1 MTRTGSGHR
10 TRVSTSSSDLRRCTA
25 VTIAEVLCVL
35 GTLLGVGVF
44 GGPQVAEAANG
55 ALSADATLL
64 APATQAFSIWS
75 VIYIGLA
82 VYTVWQWLPAQRTAD
97 RHRAIGWWVAA
108 SMVLNALWLLVVRAG
123 WVWVSVG
130 VIAVLVVVLGVIV
143 RRIAASSATGPADG
157 RVDTVIT
164 AGTFGL
170 YVGWVSVAVC
180 ANVTAALVDSGVQ
193 PGMIAAELWAV
204 LVLVVAGVVG
214 TVLALRTR
222 GNLGVGLAM
231 AWGISWI
238 AVARLTGEPASTT
251 TGVAAIVVAAAIA
264 VVTVLVRIRAAR
276 TADSGAAT
284 PIGRSRAAT
293 AR

>member
-10 TRVSTSSSDLRRCTA
+10 SRMSTSSSDLRRCTA

-157 RVDTVIT
+157 RVDTLIT

-264 VVTVLVRIRAAR
+264 VVTVLVRIRAAQ
-276 TADSGAAT
+276 TADSGGAT